1 MWSSMA
7 DTYSDNIKHQMIL
20 PEKTQQN
27 PSKFYSHF
35 LYKALIVVVFFVI
48 LPLFP
53 SQAPEFIN
61 QSVLTRSWELL
72 HLIFVGIAVSYGIFS
87 RRNDETEKENN
98 SSKFDYASYVSRFL
112 EVSPVFDDEVE
123 SSSGNGIDEN
133 KVQTWSSQY
142 RRNEP
147 VVVVAQEHSVLDEQ
161 RTTGE
166 KPLLLPVRSLK
177 LRMPDPGVFK
187 SEFSGTTSGSISRS
201 NSRPTSKRF
210 SGNSNKSRNGELV
223 GLDHQKLEEKL
234 MDNVVLSSPVPW
246 QSRSG
251 RMETKEEVDSPTLFD
266 LPPSMAESE
275 FDRFQ
280 SRTTSIQMTESSRS
294 SSNTSSLK
302 PSLSP
307 SLTSPRKLS
316 PSPSFS
322 AESQAKIAEDLVRKR
337 GFYKSSPPPAP
348 PPPPPPLQP
357 LVFQSF
363 SKRPN
368 PRPVSDG
375 VSLEKDSCRVN
386 SGVEMKARRQADGL
400 AMGKSVRKIRARG
413 AGDFVED
420 AMNGDSEK
428 SPAMEKSGRKRGS
441 NQTSFRTEKLRHES
455 NPLMSKQAFMEF
467 SVEEEQASVDKVTMV
482 SDEDTE
488 SEEDDDTGGG
498 SFIQGEGIPS
508 NGGVSLKNVEAAS
521 SSVSDGGRDVDRK
534 ADEFIAKFREQIRLQ
549 RINSLKRSSGQIKRN
564 PARKG

>member
-1 MWSSMA
+1 MCSSMA
-7 DTYSDNIKHQMIL
+7 DTCSDNIKHQMIL

-35 LYKALIVVVFFVI
+35 LYKALLVIVFFVI

-72 HLIFVGIAVSYGIFS
+72 HLIFVGIAVSYGLFS

-112 EVSPVFDDEVE
+112 EVSPGFDDEVE
-123 SSSGNGIDEN
+123 SSSGIDEN

-142 RRNEP
+142 HRNEP
-147 VVVVAQEHSVLDEQ
+147 VVIIAQEHSVLDEQ
-161 RTTGE
+161 RTTSE

-177 LRMPDPGVFK
+177 LRTPDPGVAK

-210 SGNSNKSRNGELV
+210 SGNSNKSRNGELG
-223 GLDHQKLEEKL
+223 GLDHLKLEEKL
-234 MDNVVLSSPVPW
+234 TDNVVLSSPVPW

-251 RMETKEEVDSPTLFD
+251 RMEMKEEVDSPTLFN
-266 LPPSMAESE
+266 LPPSMEESE

-280 SRTTSIQMTESSRS
+280 SRTTSIQMTEPSRS
-294 SSNTSSLK
+294 SSNTCSLK
-302 PSLSP
+302 PSHSP

-316 PSPSFS
+316 PSPSLS
-322 AESQAKIAEDLVRKR
+322 AESQAKIAEDLVRKW
-337 GFYKSSPPPAP
+337 GLYKSSPPPAP
-348 PPPPPPLQP
+348 PLPPPPLQP
-357 LVFQSF
+357 VVFQSF

-375 VSLEKDSCRVN
+375 VSLEKDSSRVN
-386 SGVEMKARRQADGL
+386 YGVEMKARRQADGL
-400 AMGKSVRKIRARG
+400 ANGKSVRKIRTRG
-413 AGDFVED
+413 AEDFEED

-428 SPAMEKSGRKRGS
+428 SPTVEKSGRNMRGS

-467 SVEEEQASVDKVTMV
+467 SVEEEQAFGDTVTMV

-508 NGGVSLKNVEAAS
+508 NGGVSLNNVEAAS

-564 PARKG
+564 SAR

>member
-1 MWSSMA
+1 MCSSMA
-7 DTYSDNIKHQMIL
+7 DTCSDNIKHQMIL

-35 LYKALIVVVFFVI
+35 LYKALLVIVFFVI

-72 HLIFVGIAVSYGIFS
+72 HLIFVGIAVSYGLFS

-112 EVSPVFDDEVE
+112 EVSPGFDDEVE
-123 SSSGNGIDEN
+123 SSSGIDEN

-142 RRNEP
+142 HRNEP
-147 VVVVAQEHSVLDEQ
+147 VVIIAQEHSVLDEQ
-161 RTTGE
+161 RTTSE

-177 LRMPDPGVFK
+177 LRTPDPGVAK

-210 SGNSNKSRNGELV
+210 SGNSNKSRNGELG
-223 GLDHQKLEEKL
+223 GLDHLKLEEKL
-234 MDNVVLSSPVPW
+234 TDNVVLSSPVPW

-251 RMETKEEVDSPTLFD
+251 RMEMKEEVDSPTLFN
-266 LPPSMAESE
+266 LPPSMEESE

-280 SRTTSIQMTESSRS
+280 SRTTSIQMTEPSRS
-294 SSNTSSLK
+294 SSNTCSLK
-302 PSLSP
+302 PSHSP

-316 PSPSFS
+316 PSPSLS
-322 AESQAKIAEDLVRKR
+322 AESQAKIAEDLVRKW
-337 GFYKSSPPPAP
+337 GLYKSSPPPAP
-348 PPPPPPLQP
+348 PLPPPPLQP
-357 LVFQSF
+357 VVFQSF

-375 VSLEKDSCRVN
+375 VSLEKDSSRVN
-386 SGVEMKARRQADGL
+386 YGVEMKARRQADGL
-400 AMGKSVRKIRARG
+400 ANGKSVRKIRTRG
-413 AGDFVED
+413 AEDFEED

-428 SPAMEKSGRKRGS
+428 SPTVEKSGRNMRGS

-467 SVEEEQASVDKVTMV
+467 SVEEEQAFGDTVTMV

-508 NGGVSLKNVEAAS
+508 NGGVSLNNVEAAS

-564 PARKG
+564 SARKG